1 MTATA
6 SAALGPLFLV
16 TGGAGFIGS
25 HLVDA
30 LMARGDRVRVIDDLS
45 SGKRENL
52 DPRAEFIRGDITDAV
67 LMRTVMADVAG
78 CFHLAAIASVARCS
92 EEWTTTSHTNIG
104 GTVTVMDAA
113 RTAGLNASS
122 VPVVYASSAA
132 VYGEQATL
140 PLHEDLPLR
149 PRSSYG
155 ADKLAG
161 ELQAQ
166 AAAIVHNLSSVGFRF
181 FNVYGPRQDPNSP
194 YSGVISIFA
203 NRLRAGQ
210 PIAVHG
216 DGGQTRDFIAV
227 ADIVRYLLAGMAH
240 AQATLGAVVLNA
252 CTGRATSVLDLAH
265 LLARMLGSNA
275 PIEHGPSRGG
285 DIRASI
291 GDPTQAARVLGVS
304 AEIGLAEGL
313 RALLDA

>member
-1 MTATA
+1 MPPAA
-6 SAALGPLFLV
+6 SDSAPKTYLV

-30 LMARGDRVRVIDDLS
+30 LLASGHSVRVVDDLS

-52 DPRAEFIRGDITDAV
+52 DPRATFTHGDIGDAR
-67 LMRTVMADVAG
+67 LMRDLLDGVAG
-78 CFHLAAIASVARCS
+78 CFHLAAIASVARCA
-92 EEWTTTSHTNIG
+92 EEWTATSHTNMG

-113 RTAGLNASS
+113 RKQGG

-132 VYGEQATL
+132 IYGEQAVL
-140 PLHEDLPLR
+140 PIHEDLAPR

-166 AAAIVHNLSSVGFRF
+166 AAFITHGLSSVGFRF
-181 FNVYGPRQDPNSP
+181 FNVYGPRQDPSSP

-210 PIAVHG
+210 AITIHG

-227 ADIVRYLLAGMAH
+227 ADIVRFLLAGMAH
-240 AQATLGAVVLNA
+240 AQAEPSAIVLNA
-252 CTGRATSVLDLAH
+252 CTGQATSVRELAH
-265 LLARMLGSNA
+265 LLARTIGSDA
-275 PIEHGPSRGG
+275 AIGHGDARSG
-285 DIRASI
+285 DIRTSV
-291 GDPTQAARVLGVS
+291 GDPARARAILRTE
-304 AEIGLAEGL
+304 ARITLADGL
-313 RALLDA
+313 RALLDG

>member
-1 MTATA
+1 MPPAA
-6 SAALGPLFLV
+6 SDSAPKTYLV

-30 LMARGDRVRVIDDLS
+30 LLASGHSVRVVDDLS
-45 SGKRENL
+45 SGRLDNL
-52 DPRAEFIRGDITDAV
+52 DPRATFTRGDIGDAG
-67 LMRTVMADVAG
+67 LMRDLLDGVAG
-78 CFHLAAIASVARCS
+78 CFHLAAIASVARCA
-92 EEWTTTSHTNIG
+92 EEWTATSHTNMG

-113 RTAGLNASS
+113 RKQGG

-132 VYGEQATL
+132 IYGEQAVL
-140 PLHEDLPLR
+140 PIHEDLAPR

-166 AAAIVHNLSSVGFRF
+166 AAFITHGLSSVGFRF
-181 FNVYGPRQDPNSP
+181 FNVYGPRQDPSSP

-210 PIAVHG
+210 PITIHG

-227 ADIVRYLLAGMAH
+227 ADIVRFLLAGMTR
-240 AQATLGAVVLNA
+240 AQAEPSAIVLNA
-252 CTGRATSVLDLAH
+252 CTGQATSVRELAH
-265 LLARMLGSNA
+265 LLARTIGSDA
-275 PIEHGPSRGG
+275 AIGHGDARSG
-285 DIRASI
+285 DIRTSV
-291 GDPTQAARVLGVS
+291 GDPARARAILRTE
-304 AEIGLAEGL
+304 ARITLADGL